1 MDKVLILG
9 KGSYIGEALYAWL
22 RRYDDKYEVKIAS
35 TLDHEWEKEDFDAA
49 NVVVNLAGI
58 AHINNITNDMKE
70 MFYSVNKDLAIQ
82 IGEHA
87 KKHGVS
93 FFIQFSSM
101 NVYGDYCENIIDLK
115 EEKPANF
122 YGDSKLQGDIGLRS
136 LEDDKFLVACVRPPF
151 VYGKGCK
158 GNYNVISKIAK
169 HTPIFPE
176 YQNKKSMIYIDN
188 LCEFVRLLIEEKKS
202 GIYAPQNK
210 ELVSTTDLVRKIARQ
225 NNKKIWFTTLFNWLI
240 PVACRCTRVFRRAF
254 SNDCYDIGV
263 SNYFDFKYSIIDFE
277 TSIVMTEER

>member
-9 KGSYIGEALYAWL
+9 EGSYIGEALYAWL
-22 RRYDDKYEVKIAS
+22 RRYDDKYEVKITS
-35 TLDHEWEKEDFDAA
+35 TLNHEWEQADFDTV

-93 FFIQFSSM
+93 FFVQFSSM
-101 NVYGDYCENIIDLK
+101 NVYGDYCDNIVDLNEEN
-115 EEKPANF
+115 PSSF
-122 YGDSKLQGDIGLRS
+122 YGDSKLQGDIGLKC

-158 GNYNVISKIAK
+158 GNYNTISKIAK
-169 HTPIFPE
+169 RTPIFPE
-176 YQNKKSMIYIDN
+176 YNNKKSMIYIDN
-188 LCEFVRLLIEEKKS
+188 LCEFIRLLIEEKKP
-202 GIYAPQNK
+202 GVYAPQNK
-210 ELVSTTDLVRKIARQ
+210 ELVSTTDLVREIAKQ
-225 NNKKIWFTTLFNWLI
+225 AGKKVRFTRGFNWLI
-240 PVACRCTRVFRRAF
+240 PLACKSTRLFRRAF
-254 SNDCYDIGV
+254 ANDCYEIGL
-263 SNYFDFKYSIIDFE
+263 SNYFDFTYSIVDFE
-277 TSIVMTEER
+277 TSVEMTEE